1 MRDVNPLLSEAE
13 RRLSAVLGLSP
24 ERAARAVAEVL
35 DTMRFEVDAYI
46 LARHAALQAE
56 GVTNS
61 EIYER
66 IASELPAL
74 RFAGPRLSAR
84 QIRRRIYG

>member
-1 MRDVNPLLSEAE
+1 MTERLRDAE
-13 RRLSAVLGLSP
+13 RRLQHVFGLSP

-35 DTMRFEVDAYI
+35 DSLDCDVARYI
-46 LARHAALQAE
+46 TERHAELQRQGIPNA
-56 GVTNS
+56 

-66 IASELPAL
+66 IAEELPAL
-74 RFAGPRLSAR
+74 RFRAPSLSAR

>member
-1 MRDVNPLLSEAE
+1 VNPLLDEVAL
-13 RRLSAVLGLSP
+13 RLSLLLGLTP

-35 DTMRFEVDAYI
+35 DGMRFDVDDYI
-46 LARHAALQAE
+46 RTRHAQLQAE
-56 GVTNS
+56 NVTNA

-66 IASELPAL
+66 IAGELPAL
-74 RFAGPRLSAR
+74 RFLGPKLSAR

>member
-1 MRDVNPLLSEAE
+1 LRDVE
-13 RRLSAVLGLSP
+13 RRLQHVLGLSP

-35 DTMRFEVDAYI
+35 DALDCDVDSYI
-46 LARHAALQAE
+46 AQRHAELQRQ
-56 GVTNS
+56 GVPNP

-66 IASELPAL
+66 IASELSAQ
-74 RFAGPRLSAR
+74 RFKAPPLSAR

>member
-1 MRDVNPLLSEAE
+1 MSRWLQDAQ
-13 RRLSAVLGLSP
+13 RRLEHVLGLSP

-35 DTMRFEVDAYI
+35 DSCDLDVDGYI
-46 LARHAALQAE
+46 AQRHAELQRE
-56 GVTNS
+56 GLPNA
-61 EIYER
+61 EIYEH

-74 RFAGPRLSAR
+74 RFRPAALTAR

>member
-1 MRDVNPLLSEAE
+1 VNPLLDEVA
-13 RRLSAVLGLSP
+13 RRLSMVLGLSP

-35 DTMRFEVDAYI
+35 DGMRFDVDQYI
-46 LARHAALQAE
+46 RTRHAELQAE
-56 GVTNS
+56 NVTNA

-66 IASELPAL
+66 IAAELPAL
-74 RFAGPRLSAR
+74 RFVGPELSAR